1 MEITETNEPHIPAE
15 PKGLLLLQDAQ
26 YAVYQSGKWANFLAI
41 MGFIGSG
48 FILLCGLLAGVMMSA
63 LSTLAGP
70 AGRLPAG
77 FGGIVSFFYVMIA
90 AICFIISRH
99 LYRFGSN
106 IKTGIELQSAETVS
120 IAFKNIHSFFKW
132 KGVILIII
140 LSIYI
145 VAIIG
150 FIIAAA
156 AGISAYNV
164 GGHQI

>member
-1 MEITETNEPHIPAE
+1 MEVTETNDAQIPAE

-48 FILLCGLLAGVMMSA
+48 LILLCGLLFGVMMSA
-63 LSTLAGP
+63 ISTFAGP
-70 AGRLPAG
+70 AGRFPAG
-77 FGGIVSFFYVMIA
+77 FGGIISFFYIA
-90 AICFIISRH
+90 IAVICFIISRH
-99 LYRFGSN
+99 LYRYGVS

-132 KGVILIII
+132 KGIILIVVLSLYI
-140 LSIYI
+140 LM
-145 VAIIG
+145 IIG
-150 FIIAAA
+150 FIIAIA
-156 AGISAYNV
+156 AGVSAYNL